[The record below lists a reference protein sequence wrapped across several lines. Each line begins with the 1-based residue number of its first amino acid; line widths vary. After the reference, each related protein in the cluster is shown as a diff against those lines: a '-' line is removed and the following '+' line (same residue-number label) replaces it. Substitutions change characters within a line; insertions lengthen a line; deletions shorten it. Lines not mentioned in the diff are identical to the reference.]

1 MSYGANL
8 VLFPNYVKDF
18 WGMRHF
24 GAIYGMLFTAWGVGG
39 FVMIKVAE
47 NLTVNSGSSFQSFM
61 VAGCLMLV
69 ALMLTF
75 RVDNRKDI
83 ERAAMRRA
91 KTQNLVRQKNL
102 SEITPVA

>member
-1 MSYGANL
+1 
-8 VLFPNYVKDF
+8 
-18 WGMRHF
+18 
-24 GAIYGMLFTAWGVGG
+24 
-39 FVMIKVAE
+39 
-47 NLTVNSGSSFQSFM
+47 
-61 VAGCLMLV
+61 MLV